1 MRRCIPYV
9 IILIILSCILT
20 GCSLS
25 LPPPSPQTL
34 MSVFTCPFL
43 CGFTAYDGSADPYRA
58 SLVRDLT
65 ADTLTVYGAH
75 TDTVLYCDGASLML
89 LTDGNEEIPPQKLP
103 LPDGY
108 TDGIIAFLRLFSVL
122 PDETFTSVR
131 AENGITVSNADG
143 TYTAVFSENGIPIGI
158 SLDGIRAVI
167 DSFTVT
173 DTQNP

>member
-1 MRRCIPYV
+1 MRRSIPCV
-9 IILIILSCILT
+9 FFLIILSCILT

-25 LPPPSPQTL
+25 LPPPTPEQL
-34 MSVFTCPFL
+34 MSVFTGPFL
-43 CGFTAYDGSADPYRA
+43 CGFTAYDGSEERYRA

-89 LTDGNEEIPPQKLP
+89 LTDGNEEITPLKLP

-122 PDETFTSVR
+122 PDETFSSVR
-131 AENGITVSNADG
+131 AENGITVSRADG
-143 TYTAVFSENGIPIGI
+143 TYTAVFSEGGIPCRI
-158 SLDGIRAVI
+158 SCGDLSVII
-167 DSFTVT
+167 DSFTQT
-173 DTQNP
+173 ASTAP